1 MAPTE
6 DHYFVLKQDDP
17 KMFNLEAA
25 CSISCK
31 KERPKL

>member
-1 MAPTE
+1 MTPTE

-25 CSISCK
+25 CSILCK